1 MKWRGISETDSEQS
15 AGTLREE
22 LAERKRLMELYVP
35 ADTRAVNER
44 ATEALRNAG
53 VTERALKVGEQ
64 ATAFALLDHNGKPVS
79 SAALLAK
86 GPLVIAFLRGR
97 WCPFCCGEA
106 EALNRTLP
114 AFESAGVSLIAISPQ
129 SVNQA
134 YFMHDQHKLRFPL
147 LVDEGNKVAR
157 QFGIVYR
164 VPDYQEKLFSS
175 VFINLPHINGDPSWE
190 LPLPATYVV
199 GRDGKVQYAWI
210 NVDYTQR
217 AEPGEVLRSSG
228 TGWLVASSCAL
239 PRALSY

>member
-44 ATEALRNAG
+44 ATEALRNSG
-53 VTERALKVGEQ
+53 ITERALKVGEQ
-64 ATAFALLDHNGKPVS
+64 APAFTLLDHNGKPVS

-86 GPLVIAFLRGR
+86 GPLVIAFCVGAGAR
-97 WCPFCCGEA
+97 FCCGEA
-106 EALNRTLP
+106 EALNRMLP
-114 AFESAGVSLIAISPQ
+114 AFERAGASLIAISPQ

-175 VFINLPHINGDPSWE
+175 VFINLPHINGDQSWE
-190 LPLPATYVV
+190 LPLPATYVI
-199 GRDGKVQYAWI
+199 GREGKVQYAWI
-210 NVDYTQR
+210 NVDYTER
-217 AEPGEVLRSSG
+217 AEPGEVLRFVRNG
-228 TGWLVASSCAL
+228 VAGS
-239 PRALSY
+239 

>member
-1 MKWRGISETDSEQS
+1 MKWRGISETDAEQS

-44 ATEALRNAG
+44 ATEALRNSG
-53 VTERALKVGEQ
+53 MTKRALKIGEQ
-64 ATAFALLDHNGKPVS
+64 APSFTLLDHNGKPLS
-79 SAALLAK
+79 STALLAN

-106 EALNRTLP
+106 ESLNRIFP
-114 AFESAGVSLIAISPQ
+114 EFEKAGASLVAITPQ
-129 SVNQA
+129 SGNQA

-164 VPDYQEKLFSS
+164 IPDYQEKLFSS
-175 VFINLPHINGDPSWE
+175 VFINLPHINGDTTWE
-190 LPLPATYVV
+190 LPLPATYVI
-199 GRDGKVQYAWI
+199 GCDGKVQYAWI
-210 NVDYTQR
+210 NVDYTER
-217 AEPGEVLRSSG
+217 AEPGEVLSIVRNG
-228 TGWLVASSCAL
+228 AVDCQ
-239 PRALSY
+239 

>member
-44 ATEALRNAG
+44 ATEALRNSG

-64 ATAFALLDHNGKPVS
+64 APAFALLDHNGKPVS

-86 GPLVIAFLRGR
+86 GPLVIAFMRGR

-106 EALNRTLP
+106 EALNRMLP
-114 AFESAGVSLIAISPQ
+114 AFESAGASLIAISPQ

-134 YFMHDQHKLRFPL
+134 YFMHDQHKLRFSL

-175 VFINLPHINGDPSWE
+175 VFINLPHINGDQSWA
-190 LPLPATYVV
+190 LPLPATFVV

-210 NVDYTQR
+210 NVDYTER
-217 AEPGEVLRSSG
+217 AEPSEVLRFLQNG
-228 TGWLVASSCAL
+228 VAGS
-239 PRALSY
+239 

>member
-1 MKWRGISETDSEQS
+1 MKWRGISETDLEQS

-44 ATEALRNAG
+44 ATEALRNSG
-53 VTERALKVGEQ
+53 ITERALKVNEQ
-64 ATAFALLDHNGKPVS
+64 APAFTLPDHNGKSTS
-79 SAALLAK
+79 SAELLAK

-106 EALNRTLP
+106 EALNRMLP
-114 AFESAGVSLIAISPQ
+114 EFEHAGGSLVAISPQ

-134 YFMHDQHKLRFPL
+134 YFMHDQHELRFPL

-164 VPDYQEKLFSS
+164 VPDYQEKLFSG
-175 VFINLPHINGDPSWE
+175 VFINLPHINGDQSWE
-190 LPLPATYVV
+190 LPLPATYVI
-199 GRDGKVQYAWI
+199 GRDSKVQYAWV
-210 NVDYTQR
+210 NVDYTER
-217 AEPGEVLRSSG
+217 AEPGEVLRSCKVG
-228 TGWLVASSCAL
+228 
-239 PRALSY
+239 

>member
-44 ATEALRNAG
+44 ATEALRNSG

-64 ATAFALLDHNGKPVS
+64 APAFALLDHNGKPVS
-79 SAALLAK
+79 SAALQAK
-86 GPLVIAFLRGR
+86 GPLVIAFMRGR

-106 EALNRTLP
+106 EALNRMLP
-114 AFESAGVSLIAISPQ
+114 AFESAGASLIGISPQ

-147 LVDEGNKVAR
+147 LVDEGNRVAR

-175 VFINLPHINGDPSWE
+175 VFINLPHINGDQSWE
-190 LPLPATYVV
+190 LPLPATYVI
-199 GRDGKVQYAWI
+199 GRDGRVQYAWI
-210 NVDYTQR
+210 NVDYTER
-217 AEPGEVLRSSG
+217 AEPGEVLRLRPKWGS
-228 TGWLVASSCAL
+228 W
-239 PRALSY
+239 

>member
-1 MKWRGISETDSEQS
+1 MKWRGISETDAEQS

-44 ATEALRNAG
+44 ATEALRNSG
-53 VTERALKVGEQ
+53 ITQRALKVGEQ
-64 ATAFALLDHNGKPVS
+64 APSFTLLDHNGKPLS
-79 SAALLAK
+79 STALLAN
-86 GPLVIAFLRGR
+86 GPLVITFLRGR

-106 EALNRTLP
+106 EALNRILP
-114 AFESAGVSLIAISPQ
+114 EFEKAGASLVAITPQ
-129 SVNQA
+129 SLNQA

-175 VFINLPHINGDPSWE
+175 VFINLPHINGDTTWE
-190 LPLPATYVV
+190 LPLPATYVT

-210 NVDYTQR
+210 DVDYTER
-217 AEPGEVLRSSG
+217 AEPGEVLSFIRDGVVGS
-228 TGWLVASSCAL
+228 
-239 PRALSY
+239 

>member
-44 ATEALRNAG
+44 ATEALRNSGIA
-53 VTERALKVGEQ
+53 ERALKVNEQ
-64 ATAFALLDHNGKPVS
+64 APAFTLLDHNGKPVS
-79 SAALLAK
+79 SATLLAK

-106 EALNRTLP
+106 EALNRMLP
-114 AFESAGVSLIAISPQ
+114 EFEYAGASLVAISPQ
-129 SVNQA
+129 SVKQA
-134 YFMHDQHKLRFPL
+134 YFMHDQHKLQFPL

-175 VFINLPHINGDPSWE
+175 VFINLPHINGDQSWE
-190 LPLPATYVV
+190 LPLPATYVI
-199 GRDGKVQYAWI
+199 GRDGKVQHAWI
-210 NVDYTQR
+210 NVDYTER
-217 AEPGEVLRSSG
+217 AEPGQVLRFIRNG
-228 TGWLVASSCAL
+228 VAGS
-239 PRALSY
+239 

>member
-15 AGTLREE
+15 AGTLRDE

-44 ATEALRNAG
+44 ATEALRNSG
-53 VTERALKVGEQ
+53 ITDRALKVGEQ
-64 ATAFALLDHNGKPVS
+64 APPFTLLDHNGKPVG
-79 SAALLAK
+79 SATLLAK

-106 EALNRTLP
+106 EALNRMLP
-114 AFESAGVSLIAISPQ
+114 AFESAGASLIAISPQ

-175 VFINLPHINGDPSWE
+175 VFINLPHINGDQSWE
-190 LPLPATYVV
+190 LPLSATYVI
-199 GRDGKVQYAWI
+199 GREGKVQYAWI
-210 NVDYTQR
+210 NVDYMER
-217 AEPGEVLRSSG
+217 AEPGEVLRFVRNG
-228 TGWLVASSCAL
+228 VAGS
-239 PRALSY
+239 

>member
-1 MKWRGISETDSEQS
+1 MKWRGISETEAEQS
-15 AGTLREE
+15 ATTLREE

-44 ATEALRNAG
+44 ATEELRNSG
-53 VTERALKVGEQ
+53 LTERALKGEDQ
-64 ATAFALLDHNGKPVS
+64 APAFTLLDHNGKSVS
-79 SAALLAK
+79 SAELLAN

-106 EALNRTLP
+106 EALNRLLP
-114 AFESAGVSLIAISPQ
+114 DFVKAGASLIAMSPQ

-147 LVDEGNKVAR
+147 LVDEGNRVAR

-175 VFINLPHINGDPSWE
+175 VFINLPHINGDSSWE
-190 LPLPATYVV
+190 LPLPATFVV
-199 GRDGKVQYAWI
+199 GRDRKIRYAYV
-210 NVDYTQR
+210 NVDYTER
-217 AEPGEVLRSSG
+217 AEPADVLQSIQNG
-228 TGWLVASSCAL
+228 
-239 PRALSY
+239 

>member
-1 MKWRGISETDSEQS
+1 MKWRGISETDAEQS

-44 ATEALRNAG
+44 ATEALRHSG
-53 VTERALKVGEQ
+53 ITERALNVGEQ
-64 ATAFALLDHNGKPVS
+64 APAFTLLDQNRKPVS

-86 GPLVIAFLRGR
+86 GPLVIAFMRGR

-106 EALNRTLP
+106 EALNRMLP
-114 AFESAGVSLIAISPQ
+114 EFERAGASLVAISPQ

-157 QFGIVYR
+157 QFGIMYR

-175 VFINLPHINGDPSWE
+175 VFINLPHINGDQSWE
-190 LPLPATYVV
+190 LPLPATYVI
-199 GRDGKVQYAWI
+199 GREGKVQYAWI
-210 NVDYTQR
+210 NVDYTER
-217 AEPGEVLRSSG
+217 AEPGEVLRFVRNG
-228 TGWLVASSCAL
+228 VAGS
-239 PRALSY
+239 

>member
-1 MKWRGISETDSEQS
+1 MKWRGISETDAEQS

-44 ATEALRNAG
+44 ATEALRNSG
-53 VTERALKVGEQ
+53 ITQRALKVGEQ
-64 ATAFALLDHNGKPVS
+64 APSFTLLDHNGKPLS
-79 SAALLAK
+79 SATLLAK
-86 GPLVIAFLRGR
+86 SPLVIAFLRGR

-106 EALNRTLP
+106 EALNRILP
-114 AFESAGVSLIAISPQ
+114 EFEKAGASLVAITPQ
-129 SVNQA
+129 SLNQA

-175 VFINLPHINGDPSWE
+175 VFINLPHINGDTTWE
-190 LPLPATYVV
+190 LPLPATYVT

-210 NVDYTQR
+210 NVDYTER
-217 AEPGEVLRSSG
+217 AEPGEVLSFIRDGVVGS
-228 TGWLVASSCAL
+228 
-239 PRALSY
+239 

>member
-44 ATEALRNAG
+44 ATEALRNSG

-64 ATAFALLDHNGKPVS
+64 APAFALLDHNGKPVS

-86 GPLVIAFLRGR
+86 GPLVIAFMRGR

-106 EALNRTLP
+106 EALNRMLP
-114 AFESAGVSLIAISPQ
+114 AFESAGASLIAISPQ

-175 VFINLPHINGDPSWE
+175 VFINLPHINGDQSWE
-190 LPLPATYVV
+190 LPLPATYVI

-210 NVDYTQR
+210 NVDYTER
-217 AEPGEVLRSSG
+217 AEPGEVLRFLQNG
-228 TGWLVASSCAL
+228 VAGS
-239 PRALSY
+239 

>member
-1 MKWRGISETDSEQS
+1 MKWRGISETDAEQFAS
-15 AGTLREE
+15 TLREE

-44 ATEALRNAG
+44 ATEALRSSGIA
-53 VTERALKVGEQ
+53 ERALKAGEQ
-64 ATAFALLDHNGKPVS
+64 APAFSLSDQNGKPIS
-79 SAALLAK
+79 SAELLAK

-106 EALNRTLP
+106 EALNRMLP
-114 AFESAGVSLIAISPQ
+114 EFESAEASLIAISPQ

-175 VFINLPHINGDPSWE
+175 VFINLPHINGDTSWE
-190 LPLPATYVV
+190 LPLPATYVI

-210 NVDYTQR
+210 NVDYTER
-217 AEPGEVLRSSG
+217 AEPGEVLRVLRNG
-228 TGWLVASSCAL
+228 
-239 PRALSY
+239 

>member
-35 ADTRAVNER
+35 PDTRAVSER
-44 ATEALRNAG
+44 ATEALRNSGIA
-53 VTERALKVGEQ
+53 ELALKVNDQ
-64 ATAFALLDHNGKPVS
+64 APVFTLLDHNGKPVS
-79 SAALLAK
+79 SAALLAT

-106 EALNRTLP
+106 EALNRMLP
-114 AFESAGVSLIAISPQ
+114 EFESAGASLVAVSPQ

-134 YFMHDQHKLRFPL
+134 YFMHDQHKLRFPV
-147 LVDEGNKVAR
+147 LVDENNKVAR

-175 VFINLPHINGDPSWE
+175 VFINLPHVNGDPSWE
-190 LPLPATYVV
+190 LPLPATYVIS
-199 GRDGKVQYAWI
+199 RDGKVHYAWI
-210 NVDYTQR
+210 NVDYTER
-217 AEPGEVLRSSG
+217 AEPAEVLSVLRNG
-228 TGWLVASSCAL
+228 
-239 PRALSY
+239 

>member
-1 MKWRGISETDSEQS
+1 MKWRGISETESEQS

-35 ADTRAVNER
+35 ADTSAVNER
-44 ATEALRNAG
+44 ATEALRSSG
-53 VTERALKVGEQ
+53 VAERALKVNEQ
-64 ATAFALLDHNGKPVS
+64 SPAFTLIDHNGKPVI
-79 SAALLAK
+79 SATLLAK

-106 EALNRTLP
+106 EALNRMLP
-114 AFESAGVSLIAISPQ
+114 EFESAGASLVAVSPQ

-175 VFINLPHINGDPSWE
+175 VFINLPHINGDASWE
-190 LPLPATYVV
+190 LPLPATYVIGCD
-199 GRDGKVQYAWI
+199 GRVQYAWV

-217 AEPGEVLRSSG
+217 AEPNDVLQFVRDG
-228 TGWLVASSCAL
+228 VAGG
-239 PRALSY
+239 

>member
-1 MKWRGISETDSEQS
+1 MKWRGISETDAEQS
-15 AGTLREE
+15 ASSLREE

-44 ATEALRNAG
+44 ATEALRNSG
-53 VTERALKVGEQ
+53 ITERALKVGEQ
-64 ATAFALLDHNGKPVS
+64 APSFTLLDHNGKPVS
-79 SAALLAK
+79 SATLLAT

-106 EALNRTLP
+106 EALNRMFP
-114 AFESAGVSLIAISPQ
+114 EFEHAGASLVAISPQ

-134 YFMHDQHKLRFPL
+134 YFMQDQHKLRFRL

-175 VFINLPHINGDPSWE
+175 VFINLPHINGDTSWE
-190 LPLPATYVV
+190 LPLPATYVI
-199 GRDGKVQYAWI
+199 GRDGKVQYTWI
-210 NVDYTQR
+210 NVDYTER
-217 AEPGEVLRSSG
+217 AEPGEVLSFIRDGAAGS
-228 TGWLVASSCAL
+228 
-239 PRALSY
+239 

>member
-1 MKWRGISETDSEQS
+1 MKWRGISETDTERP
-15 AGTLREE
+15 ANTLREE
-22 LAERKRLMELYVP
+22 LAERKRLMEMYVP
-35 ADTRAVNER
+35 AETRAVNER
-44 ATEALRNAG
+44 ATEELRISG
-53 VTERALKVGEQ
+53 IRERALKAGDQ
-64 ATAFALLDHNGKPVS
+64 APIFTLLDHNRKLVS
-79 SAALLAK
+79 SADLLK
-86 GPLVIAFLRGR
+86 NGPLVIAFLRGR

-114 AFESAGVSLIAISPQ
+114 EFELAGASLAAISPQ

-175 VFINLPHINGDPSWE
+175 VFINLPHINGDSSWE
-190 LPLPATYVV
+190 LPLPATYVI

-210 NVDYTQR
+210 NVDYTAR
-217 AEPGEVLRSSG
+217 AEPSDVLRVVRDG
-228 TGWLVASSCAL
+228 VTGS
-239 PRALSY
+239 